1 MASNDASSA
10 SMESTVRVLVS
21 FFLATDETHS
31 SARSTAPIHKEKFN
45 VPLSEDHKELFKFQK
60 HLKTFTGLD
69 DIPRNKGL
77 GENPEVTIARVQ
89 KASGSGVETFSLRTQ
104 DAWQYEFDTLIRG
117 NGMLQG
123 TCNYMM
129 LCIRCILRACEFA

>member
-21 FFLATDETHS
+21 FFLATDETS

-69 DIPRNKGL
+69 DIARNKGL

-89 KASGSGVETFSLRTQ
+89 KASGSGVETFKFFNFFKTAKSCSGYTRQSTPYSKL
-104 DAWQYEFDTLIRG
+104 F
-117 NGMLQG
+117 
-123 TCNYMM
+123 C
-129 LCIRCILRACEFA
+129 LC